1 MRLGGRKSGGVVGKS
16 GGGAVLRSM
25 RLESCCIAGA
35 GEFHLHGCNACVFLL
50 HVHIV
55 LKYHV
60 SHHVRT
66 RYTFTRGK
74 HVCDASLMHVL
85 LLLVIFGTIYTKRT
99 PHAKQFRQMHRPHV
113 RMTHAQYTKKRRM
126 HVSTMHI
133 PPLLATL
140 LHQSS
145 SSRAEFC
152 DE

>member
-16 GGGAVLRSM
+16 GGRTVLRSM

-35 GEFHLHGCNACVFLL
+35 GEFHLHGCNACVFFL
-50 HVHIV
+50 HVHVV
-55 LKYHV
+55 LKY
-60 SHHVRT
+60 HVRT
-66 RYTFTRGK
+66 RYTLTYGK

-85 LLLVIFGTIYTKRT
+85 CLLLFILGTIYTKRT
-99 PHAKQFRQMHRPHV
+99 PLVKQFRQMHRTHV
-113 RMTHAQYTKKRRM
+113 HMIHAQYTKKRRM
-126 HVSTMHI
+126 HVSTMYI

-145 SSRAEFC
+145 SPRAEFC